1 MRMEDTEP
9 RELNGIHISE
19 EPQASLETQEPEP
32 LDTKKEITNVKGRGA
47 SVFSLIFWGILISFI
62 IIKGD
67 YSAYPV
73 LMLVLFL
80 LLEVLTGVRLIQEF
94 REDGVWLD

>member
-1 MRMEDTEP
+1 M
-9 RELNGIHISE
+9 
-19 EPQASLETQEPEP
+19 ETQELSEPEP
-32 LDTKKEITNVKGRGA
+32 QDTKNKVPNMKGRVA
-47 SVFSLIFWGILISFI
+47 SIFSLVFWGILISLI

-80 LLEVLTGVRLIQEF
+80 LLEVLTIVRMIQEF
-94 REDGVWLD
+94 GENGVWLDQG

>member
-1 MRMEDTEP
+1 MEET
-9 RELNGIHISE
+9 ISQEKQSLGDAPDPE
-19 EPQASLETQEPEP
+19 EIEESKTIPN
-32 LDTKKEITNVKGRGA
+32 KKGRAA
-47 SVFSLIFWGILISFI
+47 SVASLIFFGILISFI

-80 LLEVLTGVRLIQEF
+80 LLEVLTIIRMIQEF
-94 REDGVWLD
+94 KENGVWLEQIR